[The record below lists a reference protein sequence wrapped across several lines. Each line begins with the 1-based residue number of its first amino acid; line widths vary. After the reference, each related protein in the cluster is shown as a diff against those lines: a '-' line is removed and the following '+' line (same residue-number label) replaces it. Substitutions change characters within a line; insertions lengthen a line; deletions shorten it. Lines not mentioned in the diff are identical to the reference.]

1 MVLSKVKNF
10 KKLKVWV
17 DIDGDGQTDKGEL
30 QELSKHGITEIVI
43 PGKGKMESTSTR
55 EVEKKVPVEGGVF
68 EEDFYRANYQ
78 DVNQAIVAGKFKTGY
93 EHYLKHGMLEGRYSQ
108 FTGSANEFNEK
119 NYLLVYVDV
128 RELVKKMGNT
138 VVVPTI
144 IGPKASMKNAKRT
157 PIQTRQQVVQERCQ
171 QVFFQQEDKGVGGA
185 PVVQGP
191 KPDSAAQPNGKFE
204 IPDPNFSSK
213 LGGEIILRTDL
224 NYVVRD
230 LARYGEINKLTHDEH
245 QKANDAQVDEIIG
258 GVKKGTIPLVKKGK
272 KTKADY
278 EREQAKEGVLQKLH
292 GKNLPVEVQ
301 DLDVDRLKINLQTQY
316 SYKTESNIEKELTLD
331 PPKVGNEIKKPKAK
345 IKLHTQIKS
354 DLFDMRKYAALFQRL
369 KRVHKEAN
377 TQQIDE
383 IGQGISAG
391 KIPFKQGKVE
401 LNNKDILKSLF
412 MKVAKKSVPREA
424 KPNTVD
430 IKHVVVNVTFDQLTV
445 TEQKIWEVF
454 FDHKD
459 KNSNKGHRSILLS

>member
-1 MVLSKVKNF
+1 
-10 KKLKVWV
+10 
-17 DIDGDGQTDKGEL
+17 
-30 QELSKHGITEIVI
+30 
-43 PGKGKMESTSTR
+43 
-55 EVEKKVPVEGGVF
+55 
-68 EEDFYRANYQ
+68 
-78 DVNQAIVAGKFKTGY
+78 
-93 EHYLKHGMLEGRYSQ
+93 
-108 FTGSANEFNEK
+108 
-119 NYLLVYVDV
+119 
-128 RELVKKMGNT
+128 
-138 VVVPTI
+138 
-144 IGPKASMKNAKRT
+144 
-157 PIQTRQQVVQERCQ
+157 
-171 QVFFQQEDKGVGGA
+171 
-185 PVVQGP
+185 
-191 KPDSAAQPNGKFE
+191 
-204 IPDPNFSSK
+204 
-213 LGGEIILRTDL
+213 
-224 NYVVRD
+224 
-230 LARYGEINKLTHDEH
+230 
-245 QKANDAQVDEIIG
+245 
-258 GVKKGTIPLVKKGK
+258 
-272 KTKADY
+272 
-278 EREQAKEGVLQKLH
+278 EQAKEGVLQKLH
-292 GKNLPVEVQ
+292 SKNLPVEIQ

-316 SYKTESNIEKELTLD
+316 SYKTEANIEKELTLD

-354 DLFDMRKYAALFQRL
+354 DLFDMRKYVGLFQRL

-459 KNSNKGHRSILLS
+459 KNSNKGHRIDPLILDLNKDGKFDITGANQEG